1 VQQYGYFAPVSR
13 IELCEVCKASFTV
26 VDPAMLSKRQ
36 RVGPPPLFNFLF
48 ILAFGLDDVL
58 VSNIDFLHLD
68 D

>member
-1 VQQYGYFAPVSR
+1 
-13 IELCEVCKASFTV
+13 
-26 VDPAMLSKRQ
+26 
-36 RVGPPPLFNFLF
+36 LFNFLF